1 LFTKRLLDNGLRVMT
16 APMMHTKSVCISI
29 FVGTGSRYEDPEK
42 AGISHFIEHMVFKGT
57 ERRPTPKEIS
67 EVIEGVGGV
76 LNGATDREYTVYWC
90 KVARPHFEGAMDLL
104 LDMLHN
110 SRIEPQDLEKE
121 RGVVVEE
128 LNMVQD
134 SPYELVELLIDKVM
148 WPDHPL
154 GRDIGGTKDTVNAL
168 RRDDVIGYLEQQY
181 VPSNMVISVAGAVT
195 EEEVISAI
203 GSSTINWRHSPRIR
217 GWYPAV
223 DSQRRPKAEVNYR
236 RSEQSHFCLA
246 VRGLSS
252 VDPDHYAL
260 DLLNV
265 IFGEGMSSRL
275 FLEIRDKRGLA
286 YDIHS
291 YISHFLDSGAVV
303 VYAGVDPSNIN
314 PAISA
319 VLEQVGLIKEGLSEE
334 ELTKAKE
341 ISKGRLLLR
350 MEDTR
355 SVSGWMGGQEILL
368 DRALTVDEVVEQ
380 VDAVSAGDV
389 RRVSNILFVPEKLN
403 LAVVGPYRGSNRF
416 KSLLRL

>member
-1 LFTKRLLDNGLRVMT
+1 MFTKRVLDNGLRVMT
-16 APMMHTKSVCISI
+16 APMTHTKSVCISM
-29 FVGTGSRYEDPEK
+29 FVGVGSRYEDPEK
-42 AGISHFIEHMVFKGT
+42 AGISHFIEHMLFKGT
-57 ERRPTPKEIS
+57 DRRPTPKEIS

-90 KVARPHFEGAMDLL
+90 KVARPHFEAAMDLL
-104 LDMLHN
+104 LDMLHK
-110 SRIEPQDLEKE
+110 SRFVPQDLEKE

-154 GRDIGGTKDTVNAL
+154 GRDIGGTKETVNSL
-168 RRDDVIGYLEQQY
+168 RREDVISFLDQQY

-195 EEEVISAI
+195 EDEVLSAI
-203 GSSTINWRHSPRIR
+203 DSAKIGWRTAPRTR
-217 GWYPAV
+217 DWFPAV
-223 DSQRRPKAEVNYR
+223 DSQHLPKAEVTYR
-236 RSEQSHFCLA
+236 KSEQSHFCLA

-252 VDPDHYAL
+252 LDPDHYAL

-265 IFGEGMSSRL
+265 VFGEGMSSRL

-319 VLEQVGLIKEGLSEE
+319 VLEQVGLIKEGLTEE
-334 ELTKAKE
+334 ELGKAKE

-368 DRALTVDEVVEQ
+368 DRALTVDEVLEE
-380 VDAVSAGDV
+380 VDAVTVDDV
-389 RRVSNILFVPEKLN
+389 SRVSKALFVPEKLN
-403 LAVVGPYRGSNRF
+403 LAVVGPYRGSTRF